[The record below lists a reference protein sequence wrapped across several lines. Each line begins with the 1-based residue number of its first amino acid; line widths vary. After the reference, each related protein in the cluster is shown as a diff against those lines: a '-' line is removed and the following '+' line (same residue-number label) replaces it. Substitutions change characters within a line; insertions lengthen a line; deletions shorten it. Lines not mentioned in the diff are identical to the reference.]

1 LNSLG
6 RLVVVVGCSV
16 VNFVGRWSFR
26 WSLTRWSSLLVSCDS
41 LLLPLLVCFSL
52 FSVFCFSVSRF
63 LGFSLSL
70 SLYPHRDL
78 ICLFFPLFSLLALSY
93 SRTWFRI
100 SSFLSFFFFFPSL
113 VSYCCLSI
121 SLTFI
126 LFHSFPFPSFFSFLF
141 SPLGALCL
149 LLGQGPA
156 KKGPVIPTLNP
167 ILGPWS
173 DQIASYFIILLLV
186 VVVVDVAPRS
196 RALTVWSGRCFV
208 LHPSLGFVDGP
219 IYSSIIVSRFR
230 STRVGISSSLSFLSL

>member
-1 LNSLG
+1 MREGEEREAGLDRLG
-6 RLVVVVGCSV
+6 RLVVVVVVGCSV
-16 VNFVGRWSFR
+16 CQLVGRWSFR

-63 LGFSLSL
+63 RISLSL

-126 LFHSFPFPSFFSFLF
+126 LFHSFPFPSFFFLF
-141 SPLGALCL
+141 FSLLWARSACCWAKALPKRPRYPHSQSYLGAL
-149 LLGQGPA
+149 
-156 KKGPVIPTLNP
+156 V
-167 ILGPWS
+167 
-173 DQIASYFIILLLV
+173 
-186 VVVVDVAPRS
+186 
-196 RALTVWSGRCFV
+196 
-208 LHPSLGFVDGP
+208 
-219 IYSSIIVSRFR
+219 
-230 STRVGISSSLSFLSL
+230 